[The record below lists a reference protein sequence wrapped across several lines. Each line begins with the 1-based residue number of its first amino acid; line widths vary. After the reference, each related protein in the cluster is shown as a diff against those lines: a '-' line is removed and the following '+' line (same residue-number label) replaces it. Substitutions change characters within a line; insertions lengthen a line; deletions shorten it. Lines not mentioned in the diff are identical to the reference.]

1 MGDITGR
8 IEALRA
14 RHTALEDKLHE
25 LSQTPSA
32 TAEEIAA
39 VKREKLEIKDE
50 LATLERS
57 ESTA

>member
-14 RHTALEDKLHE
+14 RHSALEDKLHE
-25 LSQTPSA
+25 LTQSPSA
-32 TAEEIAA
+32 TTEEIAA

-50 LATLERS
+50 LAALERS
-57 ESTA
+57 DATA